1 MAAAPAADETTHGL
15 LDAVNCMLLDTL
27 AVVARKDDPDRRK
40 RQAQGIA
47 KAKAAGLYRGRQSD
61 IERERLIRSM
71 LEKGAGPPRVPAGP
85 RRPRITKPTAGPP
98 GAPQCLQAPH
108 PASTL
113 AAGGTCATR
122 ARLACPFHAMP
133 AATIARGISLN

>member
-1 MAAAPAADETTHGL
+1 
-15 LDAVNCMLLDTL
+15 MLLDTL

-61 IERERLIRSM
+61 IERERLIRST
-71 LEKGAGPPRVPAGP
+71 LEKGAGPTYVPPRVPAGP

-108 PASTL
+108 PAPTL
-113 AAGGTCATR
+113 AAGGTCAAR

-133 AATIARGISLN
+133 AATIARGISLD

>member
-1 MAAAPAADETTHGL
+1 MALDLSHKLDGRCTAADEATHGL
-15 LDAVNCMLLDTL
+15 LDGVNCMLLDTL

-71 LEKGAGPPRVPAGP
+71 LEKGAGP
-85 RRPRITKPTAGPP
+85 T
-98 GAPQCLQAPH
+98 
-108 PASTL
+108 
-113 AAGGTCATR
+113 
-122 ARLACPFHAMP
+122 
-133 AATIARGISLN
+133 

>member
-15 LDAVNCMLLDTL
+15 LDGVNCMLLDTL

-47 KAKAAGLYRGRQSD
+47 KAKAAGLYRGRPIRHRAREAHPQHAREGSWSD
-61 IERERLIRSM
+61 VC
-71 LEKGAGPPRVPAGP
+71 A
-85 RRPRITKPTAGPP
+85 
-98 GAPQCLQAPH
+98 APQCLQAPH
-108 PASTL
+108 PAPTL
-113 AAGGTCATR
+113 AAGGTCAAR

-133 AATIARGISLN
+133 AATIARGISLD

>member
-1 MAAAPAADETTHGL
+1 
-15 LDAVNCMLLDTL
+15 MLLDTL

-71 LEKGAGPPRVPAGP
+71 LEKGAGPMYVPPLSASK
-85 RRPRITKPTAGPP
+85 RPTQLPHWPP
-98 GAPQCLQAPH
+98 VAPAPLGLVSHAPSTLCLQQPSPVA
-108 PASTL
+108 
-113 AAGGTCATR
+113 
-122 ARLACPFHAMP
+122 
-133 AATIARGISLN
+133 